1 MSWLYSQA
9 LVVEYLA
16 ASCSDGAPFAPLS
29 GKPTP
34 QAYCA
39 PDRTTAHSRLSRFGM
54 TCAPL
59 MADRGVELLT
69 WYLAAFHAKT
79 SVARAKVLES
89 KASAVECG
97 QKWPESLARYDHAS
111 RSWKTAQCSLL
122 EGLDVY
128 SETWPRWGTMR
139 GGECWAQLM
148 PVLRTSAT
156 ASGLWPTATARD
168 WKGANT
174 EQGLTR
180 KDGKS
185 RMDQLANAVAWPT
198 PTTEG
203 IDGGSNSRKAAKA
216 RGMWP
221 TAVARWLTPT
231 AMDASP
237 VTGGDLYQTATGSV
251 RARYG
256 DTSSNRGLAAQVMW
270 PTPTRMDAHGS
281 HLMNDPEHWRW
292 RRDAK
297 ARDGINLQFP
307 LRVAVQMWPT
317 PTAWDWKD
325 GTAETAATVPENGL
339 LVRAIHLRHE
349 PQPVDGGSLNPTWVE
364 WLMGWPLGWTDCA
377 ASATDRFR
385 QWHASHGAY

>member
-59 MADRGVELLT
+59 TEDRGAELLT

-79 SVARAKVLES
+79 SAQPARVQAS

-97 QKWPESLARYDHAS
+97 QKWPASLARYDHDL
-111 RSWKTAQCSLL
+111 RLWKTAQCSLL

-128 SETWPRWGTMR
+128 SETWSRWGTMR

-148 PVLRTSAT
+148 PVLRTNGSG
-156 ASGLWPTATARD
+156 SGL
-168 WKGANT
+168 
-174 EQGLTR
+174 
-180 KDGKS
+180 
-185 RMDQLANAVAWPT
+185 WPT

-221 TAVARWLTPT
+221 TPCATEARQGLQIGREGKKGSQQSLSTMVAFATP
-231 AMDASP
+231 
-237 VTGGDLYQTATGSV
+237 Q
-251 RARYG
+251 
-256 DTSSNRGLAAQVMW
+256 
-270 PTPTRMDAHGS
+270 
-281 HLMNDPEHWRW
+281 
-292 RRDAK
+292 
-297 ARDGINLQFP
+297 ARDFRTGQESRWDNPTKTRNLNDQ
-307 LRVAVQMWPT
+307 
-317 PTAWDWKD
+317 
-325 GTAETAATVPENGL
+325 
-339 LVRAIHLRHE
+339 I
-349 PQPVDGGSLNPTWVE
+349 GGQLNPTWVE
-364 WLMGWPLGWTDCA
+364 WLMGWPLGWTDLKPL
-377 ASATDRFR
+377 ATDKFP
-385 QWHASHGAY
+385 QWLRSHGVSWQL

>member
-39 PDRTTAHSRLSRFGM
+39 PARTTAHSRLSRFGM

-59 MADRGVELLT
+59 MADRGAELLT

-79 SVARAKVLES
+79 SAQPARVQAL

-97 QKWPESLARYDHAS
+97 QKWPASSARYDHDL
-111 RSWKTAQCSLL
+111 RLWKTAQCSLL

-156 ASGLWPTATARD
+156 VSGLWLTPTCMNIEPTDDRRTKRAQYRATVGRQDAPGGLAEQVMTRKFWPTATARD

-174 EQGLTR
+174 EQALTR

-198 PTTEG
+198 PTAQEG
-203 IDGGSNSRKAAKA
+203 RYTGDYGSDGWRAGCAKHHL
-216 RGMWP
+216 GNVVQ
-221 TAVARWLTPT
+221 VAN
-231 AMDASP
+231 
-237 VTGGDLYQTATGSV
+237 GGQ
-251 RARYG
+251 
-256 DTSSNRGLAAQVMW
+256 
-270 PTPTRMDAHGS
+270 
-281 HLMNDPEHWRW
+281 
-292 RRDAK
+292 
-297 ARDGINLQFP
+297 
-307 LRVAVQMWPT
+307 
-317 PTAWDWKD
+317 
-325 GTAETAATVPENGL
+325 
-339 LVRAIHLRHE
+339 
-349 PQPVDGGSLNPTWVE
+349 LNPTWVE
-364 WLMGWPLGWTDCA
+364 WLMGWPLEWTDLKPL
-377 ASATDRFR
+377 ATDKFP
-385 QWHASHGAY
+385 QWLRSHGKC